1 MCFVCG
7 LSLFFNELLYIH
19 NSERHASLRGG
30 NCCTDIQ
37 PHGVAVD
44 NIACLLK
51 GSAKTTT
58 PMCVG
63 AVYSKP
69 CERRRCRL
77 RGFLVVC
84 VVVFCLCCLLRP
96 VMTGRWMPALRRIW
110 ETPHF
115 YSQTWPCLSALDVRS
130 ELGTV
135 CVRCARLRAL
145 KGTTGAIKQT
155 GELCVKRKRRTKN
168 NNNKKIRKTSERS
181 DMDHLSKQNVLVVEF
196 NSFSM

>member
-84 VVVFCLCCLLRP
+84 VVVFCLFVLFASTCNDRKVNASASADLRDAPLLQPNVTVFECFGCAVR
-96 VMTGRWMPALRRIW
+96 TWHSLR
-110 ETPHF
+110 
-115 YSQTWPCLSALDVRS
+115 
-130 ELGTV
+130 
-135 CVRCARLRAL
+135 
-145 KGTTGAIKQT
+145 
-155 GELCVKRKRRTKN
+155 
-168 NNNKKIRKTSERS
+168 
-181 DMDHLSKQNVLVVEF
+181 
-196 NSFSM
+196 